1 MERVRDKV
9 DYLFQCFLEAIY
21 PTEEKC
27 YVCNT
32 EGEKI
37 ICDKCKDKIQKLNET
52 LIIEKCEM
60 LICSYYSFIVKDLI
74 LRLKY
79 KGDFHAGKILV
90 ILLEEKIKESN
101 LDVDFITY
109 VPVAKYSLKKM

>member
-27 YVCNT
+27 YVCNKD
-32 EGEKI
+32 GEKI
-37 ICDKCKDKIQKLNET
+37 ICDKCKGKIQKLNET
-52 LIIEKCEM
+52 LIIEECEM

-79 KGDFHAGKILV
+79 KGDFHAGEILAM
-90 ILLEEKIKESN
+90 LL
-101 LDVDFITY
+101 
-109 VPVAKYSLKKM
+109 